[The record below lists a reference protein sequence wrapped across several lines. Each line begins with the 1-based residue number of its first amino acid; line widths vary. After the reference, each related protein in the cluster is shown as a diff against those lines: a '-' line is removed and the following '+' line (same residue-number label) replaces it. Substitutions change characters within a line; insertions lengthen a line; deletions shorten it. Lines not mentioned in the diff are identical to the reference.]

1 MSVMQGSLLVTALQ
15 AETFRILGAEII
27 KGRKDGTI
35 VDEFESSATKR
46 TYDVDRRSRLRV
58 WQTEV
63 TWNQG
68 QHDDAVV
75 SGVLSG
81 LTKGLRRMRATLRR
95 RIRAL
100 PAGSLIF
107 VRSMDGHHGI
117 DRETDTE
124 TYTVTMRLWRVHR
137 VEA

>member
-1 MSVMQGSLLVTALQ
+1 MEPVVSSGMLVSALE
-15 AETFRILGAEII
+15 AEMAQILGKAIHQ
-27 KGRKDGTI
+27 GQKDGKI
-35 VDEFESSATKR
+35 VSPHAEKR

-81 LTKGLRRMRATLRR
+81 LTKGLRGMRAALRR

-107 VRSMDGHHGI
+107 VRSMEGHHGV
-117 DRETDTE
+117 DRDTGTD

-137 VEA
+137 VES